1 MTQCGVCHTD
11 THLRDGGYDLGSRG
25 KMRLADRGV
34 TYPLVMGHEVVG
46 VVEEIGPDAVGVGI
60 GDVRLIYPWVGCGT
74 VPPMRSGTGQLLRR
88 REEPRRGTARRVCRP
103 HPRP

>member
-1 MTQCGVCHTD
+1 MRAFVVAENSSTVTELELPTPQPEGSEVLLRVTQCGVCHTD

-46 VVEEIGPDAVGVGI
+46 VIEAG
-60 GDVRLIYPWVGCGT
+60 
-74 VPPMRSGTGQLLRR
+74 RSRR
-88 REEPRRGTARRVCRP
+88 RRCR
-103 HPRP
+103 HR